1 MFLLGGVIIKGGR
14 LHMYMYI
21 YIYIYIYSYTYSI
34 CMCIYIYIYIHTYII
49 YLYIYIYIER
59 ERETHHICTYNVHIY
74 THMWVLS
81 PVGEIRI
88 CIYIYIYI
96 YTHVYVTCI
105 DWSRKELQDELNWN
119 RDKDDATEDR
129 RVARPPAGTTRARG
143 RVCGLSRRWVVL
155 FCGVAFRCA
164 GHDKAMPQLLS
175 VFIL

>member
-1 MFLLGGVIIKGGR
+1 MHV
-14 LHMYMYI
+14 YI
-21 YIYIYIYSYTYSI
+21 YIYTHIHNISIYIY
-34 CMCIYIYIYIHTYII
+34 
-49 YLYIYIYIER
+49 R

-74 THMWVLS
+74 THMWVLTT
-81 PVGEIRI
+81 VGEIRI
-88 CIYIYIYI
+88 CIYIYI